1 MKYVLSTIA
10 FALLFSTHQSAA
22 FNGSGLMR
30 QGPDKAHSA
39 QVDNKAQA
47 GDAAT
52 DAAKKK
58 AEAEKKAKMEA
69 ARKRA
74 EAQKKPEAANKAQQ
88 TPVQPSG
95 GVNDVQLMKPEAN
108 ADRNR
113 GVAQGTQSQQQSQQ
127 QNVDPSQE
135 GGDTLR
141 GNNDSYVPQAQGNDT
156 DSDSKLDDGK
166 VGFFSGGKMMWVLIA
181 LAVVVVLFF
190 ASRKNSKGRQPKPA
204 VGDGVSDEEKMIA
217 ALHESLTNL
226 KAEVEVLKQQNIKQ
240 QNIKQQKDL
249 EDCRKQT
256 AANVNSTVANANV
269 NNSFAGTKPSNTV
282 LYASILNGMVF
293 PSDDMQSACDEY
305 TVFVL
310 TVSGNEGTFKVND
323 APNAQLYLISNF
335 AYSVASAVEVKSK
348 SASAKTI
355 ATVKP
360 GRVRK
365 TGNGWTIV
373 KKAVVELR

>member
-10 FALLFSTHQSAA
+10 FALLLSTHQSAA

-30 QGPDKAHSA
+30 QGPDKAQSA

-74 EAQKKPEAANKAQQ
+74 EDQKKAEAANKAQQ

-113 GVAQGTQSQQQSQQ
+113 GVVQGTQSQQQSQQ

-135 GGDTLR
+135 GGDTLCD
-141 GNNDSYVPQAQGNDT
+141 NNDSYVPQAQGNDT
-156 DSDSKLDDGK
+156 DSDSKQDDGK

-181 LAVVVVLFF
+181 LAVVVVIFF
-190 ASRKNSKGRQPKPA
+190 ASRKNSTGRQPKPA
-204 VGDGVSDEEKMIA
+204 VGDGLSDEEKEIA
-217 ALHESLTNL
+217 VLHESLINL
-226 KAEVEVLKQQNIKQ
+226 KAEVEVLKQQNIKL
-240 QNIKQQKDL
+240 QNDL
-249 EDCRKQT
+249 EDCRKQV
-256 AANVNSTVANANV
+256 AANVNSTAANANV

-282 LYASILNGMVF
+282 LYANILNGMVF

-348 SASAKTI
+348 SASAKAI

>member
-30 QGPDKAHSA
+30 QGPDKAQSA
-39 QVDNKAQA
+39 QVDNKALA

-58 AEAEKKAKMEA
+58 AEAEKKAKMKA

-74 EAQKKPEAANKAQQ
+74 EAAKKAQQ
-88 TPVQPSG
+88 TPVKPSG

-113 GVAQGTQSQQQSQQ
+113 GVAQGTQSQQ

-156 DSDSKLDDGK
+156 DSDSKQDDGK

-190 ASRKNSKGRQPKPA
+190 ASRKKPSDRQPKSA
-204 VGDGVSDEEKMIA
+204 VGDGLSVEEKELA
-217 ALHESLTNL
+217 ALHEGLTNL
-226 KAEVEVLKQQNIKQ
+226 KAEVEVLKQQNIKL
-240 QNIKQQKDL
+240 QKDL

-256 AANVNSTVANANV
+256 TANANSTIANASV
-269 NNSFAGTKPSNTV
+269 NKSFACTKPSNTV
-282 LYASILNGMVF
+282 LYANILNGMVF
-293 PSDDMQSACDEY
+293 PNDDMQPTCDEY

-323 APNAQLYLISNF
+323 ASNAQIYLISNF

-348 SASAKTI
+348 SASAKAIT
-355 ATVKP
+355 TVKP

>member
-10 FALLFSTHQSAA
+10 FALLLSTHQSAA

-30 QGPDKAHSA
+30 QGPDKAQSA

-69 ARKRA
+69 ARKRV
-74 EAQKKPEAANKAQQ
+74 EAQKKAEAANKAQQ

-113 GVAQGTQSQQQSQQ
+113 GVVQGTQSQQQSQQ

-135 GGDTLR
+135 GGDTLCD
-141 GNNDSYVPQAQGNDT
+141 NNDSYVPQAQGNDT
-156 DSDSKLDDGK
+156 DSDSKQDNGK

-181 LAVVVVLFF
+181 LAVVVVIFF
-190 ASRKNSKGRQPKPA
+190 ASRKNSTGRQPKPA
-204 VGDGVSDEEKMIA
+204 VGDGLSDEEKEIA
-217 ALHESLTNL
+217 VLHESLTNL
-226 KAEVEVLKQQNIKQ
+226 KAEVEVLKQQNIKL
-240 QNIKQQKDL
+240 QNDL
-249 EDCRKQT
+249 EDCRKQA
-256 AANVNSTVANANV
+256 AANVNSTAANANV

-282 LYASILNGMVF
+282 LYANILNGMVF

-355 ATVKP
+355 ATVKS

>member
-10 FALLFSTHQSAA
+10 FALLLSTHQSAA

-30 QGPDKAHSA
+30 QGPDKAQSA

-74 EAQKKPEAANKAQQ
+74 EAQKKAEAANKAQQ

-113 GVAQGTQSQQQSQQ
+113 GVVQGTQSQQQSQQ

-135 GGDTLR
+135 GGDTLCD
-141 GNNDSYVPQAQGNDT
+141 NNDSYVPQAQGNDT
-156 DSDSKLDDGK
+156 DSDSKQDNGK

-181 LAVVVVLFF
+181 LAVVVVIFF
-190 ASRKNSKGRQPKPA
+190 ASRKNSTGRQPKPA
-204 VGDGVSDEEKMIA
+204 VRDGVSDEEKVIA

-226 KAEVEVLKQQNIKQ
+226 KAVVEVLKQQNIELK
-240 QNIKQQKDL
+240 KEL
-249 EDCRKQT
+249 EDCRKQA
-256 AANVNSTVANANV
+256 AANVNSTTANVNV
-269 NNSFAGTKPSNTV
+269 NNSFASTKPSNTV
-282 LYASILNGMVF
+282 LYANILNGMVF
-293 PSDDMQSACDEY
+293 PTDSMQQSRDEY

-323 APNAQLYLISNF
+323 APNAQVYLISNF
-335 AYSVASAVEVKSK
+335 AYSVANAVEVRSK

-355 ATVKP
+355 ATVQP

>member
-10 FALLFSTHQSAA
+10 FALLLSTHQSAA

-30 QGPDKAHSA
+30 QGPDKAQSA

-74 EAQKKPEAANKAQQ
+74 EAQKKAEAANKAQQ

-113 GVAQGTQSQQQSQQ
+113 GVVQGTQSQQQSQQ

-135 GGDTLR
+135 GGDTLCD
-141 GNNDSYVPQAQGNDT
+141 NNDSYVPQAQGNDT
-156 DSDSKLDDGK
+156 DSDSKQDNGK

-181 LAVVVVLFF
+181 LAVVVVIFF
-190 ASRKNSKGRQPKPA
+190 ASRKNSTGRQPKPA
-204 VGDGVSDEEKMIA
+204 VGDGVSDEEKVIA

-226 KAEVEVLKQQNIKQ
+226 KAEVEVLKQQNIELK
-240 QNIKQQKDL
+240 KEL
-249 EDCRKQT
+249 EDCRKQA
-256 AANVNSTVANANV
+256 AANVNSTTANVNV
-269 NNSFAGTKPSNTV
+269 NNSFASTKPSNTV
-282 LYASILNGMVF
+282 LYANNLNGMVF
-293 PSDDMQSACDEY
+293 PTDSMQQSRDEY

-323 APNAQLYLISNF
+323 APNAQVYLISNF
-335 AYSVASAVEVKSK
+335 AYSVANAVEVRSK

-355 ATVKP
+355 ATVQP

>member
-10 FALLFSTHQSAA
+10 FALLLSTHQSAA

-30 QGPDKAHSA
+30 QGPDKAQNA

-47 GDAAT
+47 GGAAT
-52 DAAKKK
+52 DVVKKEAEAKKK
-58 AEAEKKAKMEA
+58 AQMEA
-69 ARKRA
+69 ARKIVEPQKRA
-74 EAQKKPEAANKAQQ
+74 EAAKKAQQ

-113 GVAQGTQSQQQSQQ
+113 GVVQGTQSQQQSQQ

-135 GGDTLR
+135 GGDTLCD
-141 GNNDSYVPQAQGNDT
+141 NNDSYVPQAQGNDT
-156 DSDSKLDDGK
+156 DSDSKQDDGK

-181 LAVVVVLFF
+181 LAVVVVIFF
-190 ASRKNSKGRQPKPA
+190 ASRKNSTGRQPKPA
-204 VGDGVSDEEKMIA
+204 VGDGLSDEEKEIA
-217 ALHESLTNL
+217 VLHESLTNL
-226 KAEVEVLKQQNIKQ
+226 KAEVEVLKQQNIKL
-240 QNIKQQKDL
+240 QNDL
-249 EDCRKQT
+249 EDCRKQV
-256 AANVNSTVANANV
+256 AANVNSTAANANV

-282 LYASILNGMVF
+282 LYANILNGMVF

-355 ATVKP
+355 ATVKS

>member
-10 FALLFSTHQSAA
+10 FALLLSTHQSAA
-22 FNGSGLMR
+22 FNGSGFMR
-30 QGPDKAHSA
+30 QGPDKAQSA

-74 EAQKKPEAANKAQQ
+74 EAQKKAEAANKAQQ

-113 GVAQGTQSQQQSQQ
+113 GVVQGTQSQQQSQQ

-135 GGDTLR
+135 GGDTLCD
-141 GNNDSYVPQAQGNDT
+141 NNDSYVPQAQGNDT
-156 DSDSKLDDGK
+156 DSDSKQDNGK

-181 LAVVVVLFF
+181 LAVVVVIFF
-190 ASRKNSKGRQPKPA
+190 ASRKNSTGRQPKPA
-204 VGDGVSDEEKMIA
+204 VGDGLSDEEKEIA
-217 ALHESLTNL
+217 VLHESLTNL
-226 KAEVEVLKQQNIKQ
+226 KAEVEVLKQQNIKL
-240 QNIKQQKDL
+240 QNDL
-249 EDCRKQT
+249 EDCRKQA
-256 AANVNSTVANANV
+256 AANVNSTAANANV

-282 LYASILNGMVF
+282 LYANILNGMVF

-355 ATVKP
+355 ATVKS

>member
-30 QGPDKAHSA
+30 QGPDKAQSA

-47 GDAAT
+47 G

-74 EAQKKPEAANKAQQ
+74 EAQKKAEAANKAQQ

-95 GVNDVQLMKPEAN
+95 GVNDVQLMKSEAN
-108 ADRNR
+108 ADHNR
-113 GVAQGTQSQQQSQQ
+113 GVAQGSQSQQQPQQ
-127 QNVDPSQE
+127 VKPSQE
-135 GGDTLR
+135 GGDTLY
-141 GNNDSYVPQAQGNDT
+141 GNNDSYVPQAQSNDT
-156 DSDSKLDDGK
+156 DSDSKQDGK

-190 ASRKNSKGRQPKPA
+190 ASRKNSIGRQPKPA
-204 VGDGVSDEEKMIA
+204 VGDELSDEKKEIA
-217 ALHESLTNL
+217 ALQESLTNL
-226 KAEVEVLKQQNIKQ
+226 KAEVEVLKQQNIKLQ
-240 QNIKQQKDL
+240 TNL
-249 EDCRKQT
+249 EDCRKQ
-256 AANVNSTVANANV
+256 AVVNANSTTVNAKSTTANV
-269 NNSFAGTKPSNTV
+269 NNSFASTKPNNTV
-282 LYASILNGMVF
+282 LYANILNGMVF

-348 SASAKTI
+348 SASVKAI

-365 TGNGWTIV
+365 TGGGWSIV

>member
-10 FALLFSTHQSAA
+10 FALLLSTHQSAA

-30 QGPDKAHSA
+30 QGPDKAQNA

-74 EAQKKPEAANKAQQ
+74 EAQKKAEAANKAQQ

-113 GVAQGTQSQQQSQQ
+113 GVVQGTQSQQQSQQ

-135 GGDTLR
+135 GGDTLCD
-141 GNNDSYVPQAQGNDT
+141 NNDSYVPQAQGNDT
-156 DSDSKLDDGK
+156 DSDSKQDNGK

-181 LAVVVVLFF
+181 LAVVVVIFF
-190 ASRKNSKGRQPKPA
+190 ASRKNSTGRQPKPA
-204 VGDGVSDEEKMIA
+204 VGDGVSDEEKVIA

-226 KAEVEVLKQQNIKQ
+226 KAEVEVLKQQNIELK
-240 QNIKQQKDL
+240 KEL
-249 EDCRKQT
+249 EDCRKQA
-256 AANVNSTVANANV
+256 AANVNSTTANVNV
-269 NNSFAGTKPSNTV
+269 NNSFASTKPSNTV
-282 LYASILNGMVF
+282 LCANILNGMVF
-293 PSDDMQSACDEY
+293 PTDSMQQSRDEY

-323 APNAQLYLISNF
+323 APNAQVYLISNF
-335 AYSVASAVEVKSK
+335 AYSVANAVEVRSK

-355 ATVKP
+355 ATVQP

>member
-10 FALLFSTHQSAA
+10 FALLLSTHQSAA

-30 QGPDKAHSA
+30 QGPDKAQSA

-74 EAQKKPEAANKAQQ
+74 EAQKKAEAANKAQQ

-113 GVAQGTQSQQQSQQ
+113 GVVQGTQSQQQSQQ
-127 QNVDPSQE
+127 QNGDPSQE
-135 GGDTLR
+135 GGDTLCD
-141 GNNDSYVPQAQGNDT
+141 NNDSYVPQAQGNDT
-156 DSDSKLDDGK
+156 DSDSKQDNGK

-181 LAVVVVLFF
+181 LAVVVVIFF
-190 ASRKNSKGRQPKPA
+190 ASRKNSTGRQPKPA
-204 VGDGVSDEEKMIA
+204 VGDGVSDEEKVIA

-226 KAEVEVLKQQNIKQ
+226 KAEVEVLKQQNIELK
-240 QNIKQQKDL
+240 KEL
-249 EDCRKQT
+249 EDCRKQA
-256 AANVNSTVANANV
+256 AANVNSTTANVNV
-269 NNSFAGTKPSNTV
+269 NNSFASTKPSNTV
-282 LYASILNGMVF
+282 LYANILNGMVF
-293 PSDDMQSACDEY
+293 PTDSMQQSRDEY

-323 APNAQLYLISNF
+323 APNAQVYLISNF
-335 AYSVASAVEVKSK
+335 AYSVANAVEVRSK

-355 ATVKP
+355 ATVQP